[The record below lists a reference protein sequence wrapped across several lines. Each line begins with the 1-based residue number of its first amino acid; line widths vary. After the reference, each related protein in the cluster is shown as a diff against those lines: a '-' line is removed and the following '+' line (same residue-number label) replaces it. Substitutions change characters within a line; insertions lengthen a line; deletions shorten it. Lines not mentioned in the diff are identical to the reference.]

1 MGRRSFQA
9 ALLAAL
15 LILPLSCGRKAR
27 QAASGTRA
35 PASCFEV
42 LLDSTSTFQQV
53 RAAVLPWADSLRR
66 AAADT
71 VSLQTRMTAQQ
82 YAYVTIEMLAAKIGR
97 LGKAGEDI
105 PYEEFNDMM
114 NPLLEAVNLWL
125 YTTEDG
131 LTSVWRDMYY
141 ASDQSAGSP
150 VESYFHI
157 MVVLPDDVDSEPEL
171 HIFFPESARENPGL
185 LFRKYK
191 DLETLEEDEDSQ
203 ILIPLEEWYRKGE
216 LDAGYPMYASAGADV
231 VEKMLEY
238 DLMYILFSGG
248 STLDGSVGT
257 NEMARLG
264 LMYFQDKYTE
274 AVGFD

>member
-1 MGRRSFQA
+1 MLQA
-9 ALLAAL
+9 VLLAAL
-15 LILPLSCGRKAR
+15 LILPVSCGRNAR

-53 RAAVLPWADSLRR
+53 REAVLPWADSLRR

-82 YAYVTIEMLAAKIGR
+82 YAYVTIEMLAVKIGR

>member
-1 MGRRSFQA
+1 MGRKVFQA
-9 ALLAAL
+9 VLLAAL
-15 LILPLSCGRKAR
+15 LILPVSCGRNAR

-141 ASDQSAGSP
+141 ASDQSAGNP

-171 HIFFPESARENPGL
+171 HIFFPESAQENPGL

-191 DLETLEEDEDSQ
+191 DLETLEEDEDRQ

>member
-15 LILPLSCGRKAR
+15 LILPVSCGRKAR

-35 PASCFEV
+35 PTSCFEV

-141 ASDQSAGSP
+141 ASDQSAGNP

-171 HIFFPESARENPGL
+171 HIFFPESAQENPGL

-203 ILIPLEEWYRKGE
+203 VLIPLEEWYRKGE

>member
-1 MGRRSFQA
+1 MLQA
-9 ALLAAL
+9 VLLAAL
-15 LILPLSCGRKAR
+15 LILPVSCGRNAR

>member
-1 MGRRSFQA
+1 MGRKVFQA
-9 ALLAAL
+9 VLLAAL
-15 LILPLSCGRKAR
+15 LILPLSCGRNAR

>member
-15 LILPLSCGRKAR
+15 LILPVSCGRKAR

-141 ASDQSAGSP
+141 ASDQSAGNP

-171 HIFFPESARENPGL
+171 HIFFPESAQENPGL

>member
-15 LILPLSCGRKAR
+15 LILPVSCGRKAR

>member
-1 MGRRSFQA
+1 MLQA

-15 LILPLSCGRKAR
+15 LILPVSCGRNAR

-141 ASDQSAGSP
+141 ASDQSAGNP

-191 DLETLEEDEDSQ
+191 DLETLEEDEVSQ
-203 ILIPLEEWYRKGE
+203 VLIPLEEWYRKGE

>member
-15 LILPLSCGRKAR
+15 LILPVSCGRKAR

-171 HIFFPESARENPGL
+171 HIFFPESAQENPGL

-203 ILIPLEEWYRKGE
+203 VLIPLEEWYRKGE

-248 STLDGSVGT
+248 STLDGRVGT

>member
-1 MGRRSFQA
+1 MLQA

-15 LILPLSCGRKAR
+15 LILPVSCGRNAR
-27 QAASGTRA
+27 QAASDNRA

-42 LLDSTSTFQQV
+42 LLDSTSTFRQV
-53 RAAVLPWADSLRR
+53 REAVLPWADSLRR

>member
-15 LILPLSCGRKAR
+15 LILPVSCGRKAR

-114 NPLLEAVNLWL
+114 NPLLEAVNLQL

-171 HIFFPESARENPGL
+171 HIFFPESAQENPGL

-203 ILIPLEEWYRKGE
+203 VLIPLEEWYRKGE

>member
-15 LILPLSCGRKAR
+15 LILPVSCGRKAR

-141 ASDQSAGSP
+141 ASDQSAGNP
-150 VESYFHI
+150 LESYFHI

-171 HIFFPESARENPGL
+171 HIFFPESAQENPGL

-203 ILIPLEEWYRKGE
+203 VLIPLEEWYRKGE

>member
-1 MGRRSFQA
+1 MLQA

-15 LILPLSCGRKAR
+15 LILPLSCGRNAR

-264 LMYFQDKYTE
+264 LMYFQEKYTE

>member
-1 MGRRSFQA
+1 MGRKVFQA
-9 ALLAAL
+9 VLLAAL
-15 LILPLSCGRKAR
+15 LILPLSCGRNAR

-42 LLDSTSTFQQV
+42 LLDSTSTFRQV

-171 HIFFPESARENPGL
+171 HIFFPDSARENPGL

>member
-15 LILPLSCGRKAR
+15 LILPVSCGRKAR

-203 ILIPLEEWYRKGE
+203 VLIPLEEWYRKGE

>member
-15 LILPLSCGRKAR
+15 LILPVSCGRKAR

-141 ASDQSAGSP
+141 ASDQSAGNP

-171 HIFFPESARENPGL
+171 HIFFPESAQENPGL

-203 ILIPLEEWYRKGE
+203 VLIPLEEWYRKGE

-248 STLDGSVGT
+248 SALDGSVGT

>member
-1 MGRRSFQA
+1 MLQA
-9 ALLAAL
+9 VLLAAL
-15 LILPLSCGRKAR
+15 LILPVSCGRNAR

-203 ILIPLEEWYRKGE
+203 VLIPLEEWYRKGE

>member
-1 MGRRSFQA
+1 MLQA

-15 LILPLSCGRKAR
+15 LILPVSCGRNAR

-248 STLDGSVGT
+248 SSLDGSVGT

>member
-1 MGRRSFQA
+1 MGRRTLQA

-15 LILPLSCGRKAR
+15 LILPVSCGRNAR
-27 QAASGTRA
+27 REASGTR
-35 PASCFEV
+35 PPVSCFEV
-42 LLDSTSTFQQV
+42 LLDSTSTFRQV
-53 RAAVLPWADSLRR
+53 REAVIPWADSLRR

-71 VSLQTRMTAQQ
+71 VSLQTRMIAQQ
-82 YAYVTIEMLAAKIGR
+82 YAYVTIEMLAAKIGH

-131 LTSVWRDMYY
+131 LTSIWRDMYY

-157 MVVLPDDVDSEPEL
+157 MVVLPDDVDAEPEL

-248 STLDGSVGT
+248 STLDGSAGT

-264 LMYFQDKYTE
+264 LMYFQDKYSE

>member
-15 LILPLSCGRKAR
+15 LILPVSCGRKAR

-171 HIFFPESARENPGL
+171 HIFFPESAQENPGL

-203 ILIPLEEWYRKGE
+203 VLIPLEEWYRKGE

>member
-1 MGRRSFQA
+1 MLQA

-15 LILPLSCGRKAR
+15 LILPLSCGRNAR

-82 YAYVTIEMLAAKIGR
+82 YAYVTIEMLAAKIGS

-248 STLDGSVGT
+248 SSLDGSVGT

>member
-15 LILPLSCGRKAR
+15 LILPVSCGRKAR

-42 LLDSTSTFQQV
+42 LLDSASTFQQV

-141 ASDQSAGSP
+141 ASDQSAGNP

-171 HIFFPESARENPGL
+171 HIFFPESAQENPGL

-203 ILIPLEEWYRKGE
+203 VLIPLEEWYRKGE
-216 LDAGYPMYASAGADV
+216 LDAGYPIYASAGADV

>member
-15 LILPLSCGRKAR
+15 LILPVSCGRKAR

-141 ASDQSAGSP
+141 ASDQSAGNP

-203 ILIPLEEWYRKGE
+203 VLIPLEEWYRKGE

>member
-15 LILPLSCGRKAR
+15 LILPVSCGRNAR

-141 ASDQSAGSP
+141 ASDQSAGNP

-171 HIFFPESARENPGL
+171 HIFFPESAQENPGL

-203 ILIPLEEWYRKGE
+203 VLIPLEEWYRKGE

>member
-1 MGRRSFQA
+1 MGRKVFQA
-9 ALLAAL
+9 VLLAAL
-15 LILPLSCGRKAR
+15 LILPVSCGRKAR

>member
-1 MGRRSFQA
+1 MFQA
-9 ALLAAL
+9 VLLAAL
-15 LILPLSCGRKAR
+15 LILPVSCGRKAR

-171 HIFFPESARENPGL
+171 HIFFPESAQENPGL

>member
-1 MGRRSFQA
+1 MFQA

-15 LILPLSCGRKAR
+15 LILPVSCGRNAR

>member
-15 LILPLSCGRKAR
+15 LILPVSCGRKAR

-141 ASDQSAGSP
+141 ASDQSAGNP

-171 HIFFPESARENPGL
+171 HIFFPESAQENPGL

-203 ILIPLEEWYRKGE
+203 VLIPLEEWYRKGE